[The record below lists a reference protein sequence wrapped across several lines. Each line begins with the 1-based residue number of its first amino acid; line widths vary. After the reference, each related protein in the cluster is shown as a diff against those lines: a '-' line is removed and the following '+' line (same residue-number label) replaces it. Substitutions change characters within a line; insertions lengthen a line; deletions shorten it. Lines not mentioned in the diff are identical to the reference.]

1 MKGIGMKMKMVT
13 IAIAAAFV
21 TQSVYGIIND
31 LVIIENSSTSLTVT
45 YNGSTSGITIN
56 NFGPDGWAFRLQ
68 FPLSVSFAEFITPV
82 WFEPE
87 NSTRANFALLA
98 DNFNFVEFLSDLP
111 FSPSDNPV
119 PNGTT
124 VENVGTDNMNG
135 GTINMTLFDNAATAE
150 QSVPDTGST
159 LSLLFLS
166 LTGLLGVSRLCST
179 VSRGPPNLV
188 ISHADS

>member
-1 MKGIGMKMKMVT
+1 MNSLMKGIAVKMKIAT
-13 IAIAAAFV
+13 IAIAAALV
-21 TQSVYGIIND
+21 TPCANGIVND

-45 YNGSTSGITIN
+45 YMGSTSNIFNLN
-56 NFGPDGWAFRLQ
+56 NFAPDGWVFSL
-68 FPLSVSFAEFITPV
+68 PSSVSFAEFILPA

-87 NSTRANFALLA
+87 DPTRANFAILT
-98 DNFNFVEFLSDLP
+98 DNANGVEFLSDLP

-124 VENVGTDNMNG
+124 VENVGTDNING

-159 LSLLFLS
+159 LSLLLLS
-166 LTGLLGVSRLCST
+166 LTGLLGVSRSLPLT
-179 VSRGPPNLV
+179 K
-188 ISHADS
+188 AF

>member
-1 MKGIGMKMKMVT
+1 MNSLMKGIAVKMKIAT
-13 IAIAAAFV
+13 IAIAAALV
-21 TQSVYGIIND
+21 TPCANGIVND
-31 LVIIENSSTSLTVT
+31 LVITENSSTSLTVT

-56 NFGPDGWAFRLQ
+56 NFSPDGWAFRLQ

-98 DNFNFVEFLSDLP
+98 DNSFFVEFLSDLP
-111 FSPSDNPV
+111 FSQSDNPV

-124 VENVGTDNMNG
+124 VENVGTDNING

-159 LSLLFLS
+159 FSLLLLS
-166 LTGLLGVSRLCST
+166 LTGLLGVSRLRSLPLT
-179 VSRGPPNLV
+179 K
-188 ISHADS
+188 AF